1 MKKNQFLTLLLLSVF
16 SLLLLSAC
24 TPKGQEPGTTSD
36 NSAPGV
42 VQAAKKI
49 ILMTNDTTFP
59 GFEEYRKAAEA
70 ATGLTIETITSPSN
84 STDRLSKITTILS
97 SGDDSVDI
105 IAIDDEMMSQYKS
118 AGFLE
123 PLQETVMTPDIFSN
137 FQTEYMKARTMVGEN
152 IYSVPM
158 YTEILAY
165 WIDEAKVKSAGLEAS
180 PKNLD
185 EFMQFV
191 SANSGDQKFGYG
203 GAWEKTYVFN
213 EIGTFVNLFGGD
225 YLDWTNPNSRKAVEF
240 MYDLLKD
247 GYTAKAQLADQYDP
261 MMQKMFDGTYASL
274 FMYTGA
280 LQTFIDSGKYGP
292 DGIHMA
298 PMPTFERN
306 TAYMASWHYV
316 LNKESKNKEAA
327 IEFLKWAASPD
338 GEKAYFAM
346 CSRMPARKDVVL
358 DPTFE
363 ATGVEDFRQYLENT
377 TLLARDMAP
386 QAMEFI
392 SAIGSLFQQY
402 VSDEITLD
410 AFCEQAQKEVET
422 YMPKE

>member
-1 MKKNQFLTLLLLSVF
+1 MKKNHLLTLALAAIICALLI
-16 SLLLLSAC
+16 SAC
-24 TPKGQEPGTTSD
+24 APKAQEPTASSE
-36 NSAPGV
+36 SAAPV
-42 VQAAKKI
+42 VEPAAEKI
-49 ILMTNDTTFP
+49 VLMTNDTTFA
-59 GFEEYRKAAEA
+59 GFEKYRKAAEA

-123 PLQETVMTPDIFSN
+123 PLQDSVMTPEVFAN
-137 FQTEYMKARTMVGEN
+137 FQTEYMKARAMVGDN

-158 YTEILAY
+158 YTEILAF
-165 WIDEAKVKSAGLEAS
+165 WIDETKVKNADLESS

-191 SANSGDQKFGYG
+191 IANSGDQKYGYG

-225 YLDWTNPNSRKAVEF
+225 YLNWANPNSRKAVEF
-240 MYDLLKD
+240 MYNLLKD
-247 GYTAKAQLADQYDP
+247 GYTPKAQLADQYDP

-292 DGIHMA
+292 HGIHMA
-298 PMPTFERN
+298 PMPTFEQN

-327 IEFLKWAASPD
+327 IKFLTWAASPE
-338 GEKAYFAM
+338 GEKAYFEM

-358 DPTFE
+358 DPAFE

-402 VSDEITLD
+402 VSDEISLD
-410 AFCEQAQKEVET
+410 AFCEQAQKEVNT

>member
-1 MKKNQFLTLLLLSVF
+1 MLLLIVGAVIFSACSPKNQESGTASSNEAATVE
-16 SLLLLSAC
+16 
-24 TPKGQEPGTTSD
+24 EP
-36 NSAPGV
+36 
-42 VQAAKKI
+42 AAGKI
-49 ILMTNDTTFP
+49 VLMTNDTTFA
-59 GFEEYRKAAEA
+59 GFEEYKKAAEA
-70 ATGLTIETITSPSN
+70 ATGITIETITSPSN

-123 PLQETVMTPDIFSN
+123 PLQDTVMTPEIFAN
-137 FQTEYMKARTMVGEN
+137 FQTEYMKARAMVGDN

-165 WIDEAKVKSAGLEAS
+165 WIDETKLAAAGLEAS
-180 PKNLD
+180 PKTFD

-191 SANSGDQKFGYG
+191 SANSGDQKYGYG

-247 GYTAKAQLADQYDP
+247 GYTPKAQLADQYDP

-316 LNKESKNKEAA
+316 LNKVSKNKDAA
-327 IEFLKWAASPD
+327 IKFLEWAASPE
-338 GEKAYFAM
+338 GEIAYFKM

-358 DPTFE
+358 NPSFE

-402 VSDEITLD
+402 VSDEISLD